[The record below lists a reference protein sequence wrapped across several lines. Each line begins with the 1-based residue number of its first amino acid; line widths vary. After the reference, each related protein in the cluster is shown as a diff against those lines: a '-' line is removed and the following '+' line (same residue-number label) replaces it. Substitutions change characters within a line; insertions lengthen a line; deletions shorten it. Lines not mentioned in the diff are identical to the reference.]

1 VAGAWAESAKSKAKG
16 RFFSNSDEVRE
27 APVRIRKAPAV
38 TLSRFASLSWIGL
51 SAFASDAV
59 VARGFSSATA
69 AGTGVVTS
77 AAVAKAPRVRAEH
90 KTFFIMAL
98 LMAKE
103 EMDAFGLALQSAQA
117 DQICWAYPPTPN
129 Q

>member
-1 VAGAWAESAKSKAKG
+1 MKTTCCCTTKPL
-16 RFFSNSDEVRE
+16 RT
-27 APVRIRKAPAV
+27 APAV
-38 TLSRFASLSWIGL
+38 TLSRFASLSRIGL
-51 SAFASDAV
+51 SAFTSDAV
-59 VARGFSSATA
+59 VARVAASASA
-69 AGTGVVTS
+69 AGTGVMAS
-77 AAVAKAPRVRAEH
+77 AAVAKAPRVRAAH